1 MDLNHFRRRRVRRR
15 KYCSRS
21 GVSNRPPPADDRGA
35 ERSAMLFVEEGKA
48 FFDKLEAATAVA
60 AFLSVQALLELPDEL
75 AAVQE
80 ERREQGG
87 EAQGH
92 ERDRSG
98 QVKRQQAQCGG

>member
-1 MDLNHFRRRRVRRR
+1 MDLNHFRRRRVRPLKYGSRR
-15 KYCSRS
+15 

-35 ERSAMLFVEEGKA
+35 ERSAILFVEEGKA
-48 FFDKLEAATAVA
+48 FFDKFEAATAVA

-75 AAVQE
+75 AAVEDARGQ
-80 ERREQGG
+80 QGG
-87 EAQGH
+87 EAQGQ